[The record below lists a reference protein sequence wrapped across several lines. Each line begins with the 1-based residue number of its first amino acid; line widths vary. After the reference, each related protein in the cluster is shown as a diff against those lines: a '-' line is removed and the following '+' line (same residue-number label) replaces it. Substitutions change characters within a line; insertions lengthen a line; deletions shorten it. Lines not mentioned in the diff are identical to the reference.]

1 MMLRNSSINNSN
13 PKKRREAVN
22 TIKSV
27 LHRIFAPQKKVTD
40 EKRTLLLATGIYF
53 LLLIWA
59 IVFKFSFISEININ
73 SPMSLWERF
82 LNGFRLFD
90 FFLETNAWRLI
101 RGLLIAIL
109 NVLLFMPWGI
119 YASFFY
125 DKKRAV
131 GFACACSC
139 IVECIQL
146 FARFGVFSF
155 EDILLNTLGAF
166 LGVLIFEKYIDRISK
181 NTVDN
186 INVWIIRIGAPV
198 TAVAYV
204 NVIVAM
210 ALYFS

>member
-1 MMLRNSSINNSN
+1 MS
-13 PKKRREAVN
+13 

-27 LHRIFAPQKKVTD
+27 LQRVFAPQKRVT
-40 EKRTLLLATGIYF
+40 EGKRILLFAAGIYV

-73 SPMSLWERF
+73 SPMSLSWRF

-90 FFLETNAWRLI
+90 FFLETNPWRLI

-131 GFACACSC
+131 GFACIFSAL
-139 IVECIQL
+139 VECIQL
-146 FARFGVFSF
+146 FAKFGVFSF
-155 EDILLNTLGAF
+155 EDIVLNTLGAF
-166 LGVLIFEKYIDRISK
+166 LGVLVFDKYICQLSQ
-181 NTVDN
+181 NTTQKVN
-186 INVWIIRIGAPV
+186 GWVVRIGSPF
-198 TAVAYV
+198 AVLAYI

>member
-1 MMLRNSSINNSN
+1 MS
-13 PKKRREAVN
+13 

-27 LHRIFAPQKKVTD
+27 LQRVFAPQKRVT
-40 EKRTLLLATGIYF
+40 EGKRILLFAAGIYV

-73 SPMSLWERF
+73 SPMSLSWRF

-90 FFLETNAWRLI
+90 FFLETNPWRLI

-125 DKKRAV
+125 DKKRTV
-131 GFACACSC
+131 GFACAFSC
-139 IVECIQL
+139 VVECIQL
-146 FARFGVFSF
+146 FASFGVFSF

-166 LGVLIFEKYIDRISK
+166 LGILMFEKYINHISENTQQRI
-181 NTVDN
+181 NQWTV
-186 INVWIIRIGAPV
+186 RIGGPFA
-198 TAVAYV
+198 ALAYI

-210 ALYFS
+210 ILYFS